1 MNTNGNTSQ
10 INIPDDPIG
19 CLVPHNIE
27 LPVQGKKGGP
37 LEGKTFIVKDLY
49 DIEGRKTGNGSP
61 DFYSKTQPAT
71 ETATTVQKLIDSGA
85 SLVGVSICDEFF
97 YSLTGANAHYG
108 TPQNLNAPGRLPG
121 GSSSGSAAALTAK
134 LCDIALGSDTG
145 GSVRIPASFC
155 GLYGI
160 RPTHGR
166 VDLSGGRAMAPSFD
180 TAGWFCNDPTLFKT
194 VGSVL
199 LDNKSE
205 VRNIEQLKVAI
216 DCFKKADPKVSEALH
231 KTIEAASN
239 VLPSI
244 SEITVAPDGLD
255 HWSES
260 FRIIQASEIKETNL
274 PWVQENKPNLGPGI
288 KERFVMAAN
297 ITLEETETAKK
308 TRKNIRNHLS
318 ELFIPGTIICL
329 PTSPV
334 IAPKIN
340 STPDGLEFFR
350 SNALALTCIAGLSGF
365 PQVSVPATS
374 VENCPVGLSFI
385 GGPGS
390 DELLLDLA
398 LQLSPFCI

>member
-1 MNTNGNTSQ
+1 MNTNGNISQ
-10 INIPDDPIG
+10 INIPHDTIG
-19 CLVPHNIE
+19 CLVPHNIQ
-27 LPVQGKKGGP
+27 LPIQGKKGGP

-49 DIEGRKTGNGSP
+49 NIEGRKTGNGCP
-61 DFYSKTQPAT
+61 DFYAKTEPAT
-71 ETATTVQKLIDSGA
+71 ETAKTVQKLLDSGA
-85 SLVGVSICDEFF
+85 NLVGISICDEFF
-97 YSLTGANAHYG
+97 YSLTGINAHYG

-134 LCDIALGSDTG
+134 LCDFTLGSDTG

-180 TAGWFCNDPTLFKT
+180 TAGWFCNDPSLFKT
-194 VGSVL
+194 LGSIL

-205 VRNIEQLKVAI
+205 VINTDQIMVAT

-231 KTIEAASN
+231 KTLEAASS
-239 VLPSI
+239 VFPSI
-244 SEITVAPDGLD
+244 SELNVAPDGLD
-255 HWSES
+255 HWAEA
-260 FRIIQASEIKETNL
+260 FRIIQASEVKETNL
-274 PWVQENKPNLGPGI
+274 PWVQKNKPNLGPGI
-288 KERFVMAAN
+288 KERFAMAAN
-297 ITLEETETAKK
+297 ITIEEYEKAQK
-308 TRKNIRNHLS
+308 TRKNVRSHLN
-318 ELFIPGTIICL
+318 ELFIPGAIVCL

-340 STPDGLEFFR
+340 TTPDGLEFFR
-350 SNALALTCIAGLSGF
+350 SNALALTCISGLSGF
-365 PQVSVPATS
+365 PQVSIPATN

-385 GGPGS
+385 GRPGT

-398 LQLSPFCI
+398 LQLSPFCS